1 MPYMTVSK
9 ARTKGYSP
17 GDFTVEELLI
27 FLPGDGSPVKLWESC
42 GHRRTGAEIFCTVS
56 MRAAS
61 GKIMCGYEDKYGW
74 CTTLVHPAG
83 GGRIVRILTRQPHEG
98 ESS

>member
-27 FLPGDGSPVKLWESC
+27 FLPGDGSVVKVWESC
-42 GHRRTGAEIFCTVS
+42 RRTGAELFCAVS

-61 GKIMCGYEDKYGW
+61 GKIMCGYTDKCGW
-74 CTTLVHPAG
+74 HTTLVHPAG
-83 GGRIVRILTRQPHEG
+83 VGRIVRILTRQPHEG